1 MAGLTKKTGR
11 QNDKGFTL
19 LEVLV
24 SLVITG
30 IVAAMVFQLY
40 ISQYRMAKG
49 LMADADLSFAAVRA
63 GQVLTAAISTAESV
77 VWTGKVLRI
86 NYLENG
92 KAMTDSYYLA
102 DKDFNGVPD
111 LYREHLGVPTPVASR
126 IYEFYCTGVKDGLW
140 QISLVAEQAENA
152 VTWQRTVRVRSSSD

>member
-1 MAGLTKKTGR
+1 MTGLTKKTVQ

-30 IVAAMVFQLY
+30 IIAAMVFQLY

-63 GQVLTAAISTAESV
+63 GQVLTAAVSTAESV
-77 VWTGKVLRI
+77 AWAGKVLRI
-86 NYLENG
+86 NCLEDG
-92 KAMTDSYYLA
+92 KIITDSYYLA
-102 DKDFNGVPD
+102 DKDFNGVLD
-111 LYREHLGVPTPVASR
+111 LYREHLGVPIPVVSR
-126 IYEFYCTGVKDGLW
+126 ICEFHCTGVREGLW
-140 QISLVAEQAENA
+140 QISLTAAQAERA
-152 VTWQRTVRVRSSSD
+152 VYWQRTVRVRSSSE

>member
-1 MAGLTKKTGR
+1 MAGLTKKTGW

-30 IVAAMVFQLY
+30 IVAAMVLQLY
-40 ISQYRMAKG
+40 ISQYRMAKE

-63 GQVLTAAISTAESV
+63 GQVVTAAVSTAESV

-86 NYLENG
+86 SYLENG
-92 KAMTDSYYLA
+92 KAVTDSYYLA

-111 LYREHLGVPTPVASR
+111 LYREHLGVPNPVASK
-126 IYEFYCTGVKDGLW
+126 ICEFQCTGVMDGLW
-140 QISLVAEQAENA
+140 QISLTAAQAEKT
-152 VTWQRTVRVRSSSD
+152 VYWQRTVRVRNSSD